1 MAAQPVLVAP
11 GQGQIAAEEVA
22 SFPNLRVLAWYRETL
37 YASRG
42 YSLLA
47 SHPEKENF
55 NWRVVGRFQ
64 PPSWRRLTSLN
75 SLSYRLVRDGFHA
88 LAVHPSGNMIA
99 AVPGAIATLRA
110 GEERFVV
117 SHRIVRGTR
126 PLHIAAMPDETVL
139 WGEYFDNPH
148 RDEVHIY
155 ASGDAGLTWNIAYTF
170 PKRSIRHIHNI
181 IHDRWANALWVFTG
195 DYGSECRI
203 LRASLDFRTIDEVV
217 SGDQQA
223 RAVAS
228 VVTES
233 GLFFATDTPL
243 EQNYVKFMDRSGRIE
258 NLGKL
263 PSSSIQGCQNRVGIF
278 FSSMAEPSD
287 VNSSSEVSLFGGSR
301 HSEWK
306 TLAEWRK
313 DHWPMKFFQYGNASL
328 PDGENSTDLLAATTV
343 AVRSADLQTTIWRIT
358 SS

>member
-11 GQGQIAAEEVA
+11 GQWQIAAEQIA
-22 SFPNLRVLAWYRETL
+22 SFPNLRVLAWDRETL

-42 YSLLA
+42 YTLLA
-47 SHPEKENF
+47 SRPVTETI
-55 NWRVVGRFQ
+55 NWQVIGRFH

-88 LAVHPSGNMIA
+88 LAVHPSGNIIA

-110 GEERFVV
+110 GEERFAV

-126 PLHIAAMPDETVL
+126 PLHIAALPDGTVL

-155 ASGDAGLTWNIAYTF
+155 SSGDAGVTWNIAHTF
-170 PKRSIRHIHNI
+170 SKRSIRHIHNI
-181 IHDRWANALWVFTG
+181 VHDRWAHTLWIFTG
-195 DYGSECRI
+195 DYGAECRI
-203 LRASLDFRTIDEVV
+203 LRASLDFRSIDEVI

-243 EQNYVKFMDRSGRIE
+243 EQNYVKFMDRSGRVE

-263 PSSSIQGCQNRVGIF
+263 PSSSIHGCQNRAGIF
-278 FSSMAEPSD
+278 FSSIAEPSV
-287 VNSSSEVSLFGGSR
+287 VNSSSEVSIFGGS
-301 HSEWK
+301 HHLEWK
-306 TLAEWRK
+306 ALATWRK
-313 DHWPMKFFQYGNASL
+313 DRWPMKFFQYGNAFL
-328 PDGENSTDLLAATTV
+328 PGGDNNTDLLAVTTV
-343 AVRSADLQTTIWRIT
+343 AVKGADLCTTIWRT
-358 SS
+358 TNT